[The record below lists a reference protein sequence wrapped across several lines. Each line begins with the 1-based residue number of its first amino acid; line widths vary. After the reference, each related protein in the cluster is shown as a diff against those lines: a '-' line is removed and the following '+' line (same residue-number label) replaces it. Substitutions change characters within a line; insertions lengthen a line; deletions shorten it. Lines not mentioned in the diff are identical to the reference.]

1 MRDVL
6 VNIKVGGHICEIQI
20 HMASIL
26 KEKPNMHVF
35 YEFFR
40 EMFPGSSGKFFYL
53 SEAKVEVW
61 GWGEGGKGLILTLV
75 LV

>member
-40 EMFPGSSGKFFYL
+40 EMFPGSSGKFVL
-53 SEAKVEVW
+53 VERSECGIGRGRGVRE
-61 GWGEGGKGLILTLV
+61 LILTLV